1 MSELK
6 VDKISPETGTAFTL
20 GDSGDTFTVPSGC
33 TITNSGT
40 ATGFGGGLV
49 LQTKMVKLTTTSS
62 FTANHTFADISGLSV
77 AITPSSTGSKI
88 WVQGTVSIGQ
98 NGYGGIR
105 IVRDST
111 AIGVPT
117 ESISTRAGCTVGSQQ
132 SGAYECTPYPFNWID
147 APSST
152 SSLTYKIQ
160 WHNSSSATVYVNRQ
174 HTDSDDPDNTRAV
187 STLIVCELSA
197 ATIS

>member
-1 MSELK
+1 MALSFA
-6 VDKISPETGTAFTL
+6 GN
-20 GDSGDTFTVPSGC
+20 G
-33 TITNSGT
+33 TITGLSV
-40 ATGFGGGLV
+40 GGLPDGV
-49 LQTKMVKLTTTSS
+49 VDADTLASGVGGQILQVKMVKLTTNASM
-62 FTANHTFADISGLSV
+62 TANHTFTDISGLSV
-77 AITPSSTGSKI
+77 AITPSSTDSKI
-88 WVQGTVSIGQ
+88 LVQGTVSIGH

-117 ESISTRAGCTVGSQQ
+117 DSISTRAGCTVGSQQ
-132 SGAYECTPYPFNWID
+132 PGSYECTPYPFNWID

-160 WHNSSSATVYVNRQ
+160 YHHSSASTVYINRQ
-174 HTDSDDPDNTRAV
+174 NTDSDDPDNTRAV
-187 STLIVCELSA
+187 STLIVSELSS

>member
-1 MSELK
+1 MSEIK
-6 VDKISPETGTAFTL
+6 VNKVSPATGTAITL
-20 GDSGDTFTVPSGC
+20 GDSGDTFTVPSGA
-33 TITNSGT
+33 TIVNSGT
-40 ATGFGGGLV
+40 ATGFGDTAV
-49 LQTKMVKLTTTSS
+49 VKQVKMAKLTTTSS
-62 FTANHTFADISGLSV
+62 FTANHTFADTGLSV
-77 AITPSSTGSKI
+77 AITPSSTDSKI
-88 WVQGTVSIGQ
+88 WVMGTISIGQ

-174 HTDSDDPDNTRAV
+174 HTDGDDPDNTRAV
-187 STLIVCELSA
+187 STIIVTELSS

>member
-1 MSELK
+1 MSEIK
-6 VDKISPETGTAFTL
+6 VNKVSPATGTAITL
-20 GDSGDTFTVPSGC
+20 GDSGDTFTVPSGA
-33 TITNSGT
+33 TIVNSGT

-49 LQTKMVKLTTTSS
+49 LQTKMAKLTTTSS
-62 FTANHTFADISGLSV
+62 FTANHTFADIGLSV
-77 AITPSSTGSKI
+77 AITPSSTDSKI
-88 WVQGTVSIGQ
+88 WVMGTVSIGQ

-132 SGAYECTPYPFNWID
+132 SGTYECTPYPFNWID

-174 HTDSDDPDNTRAV
+174 NTDGDDPDNTRAV
-187 STLIVCELSA
+187 STLIVSELSS

>member
-1 MSELK
+1 MSTLSTNAIIP
-6 VDKISPETGTAFTL
+6 VTGTTVTL
-20 GDSGDTFTVPSGC
+20 GESGDTISIPAGA

-40 ATGFGGGLV
+40 ANNFGGGLV

-77 AITPSSTGSKI
+77 AITPSSTDSKI

-174 HTDSDDPDNTRAV
+174 NNDGDDPDNTRAV

>member
-6 VDKISPETGTAFTL
+6 VNKISPETGTAITL
-20 GDSGDTFTVPSGC
+20 GDSGDTFTVPSGAN
-33 TITNSGT
+33 IVNSGT

-49 LQTKMVKLTTTSS
+49 LQTKMVKLTTVSS

-77 AITPSSTGSKI
+77 AITPSSTDSKI

-117 ESISTRAGCTVGSQQ
+117 ESISSRAGCTVGSQQ

-160 WHNSSSATVYVNRQ
+160 WHNSSAATVYVNRQ
-174 HTDSDDPDNTRAV
+174 HTDGDDPDNTRAV